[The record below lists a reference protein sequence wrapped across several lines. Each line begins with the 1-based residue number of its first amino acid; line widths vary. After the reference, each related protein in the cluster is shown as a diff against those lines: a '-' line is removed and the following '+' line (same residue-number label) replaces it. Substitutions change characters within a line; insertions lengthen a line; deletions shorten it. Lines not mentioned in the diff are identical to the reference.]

1 MKLLHHLT
9 SEERDKITVLQ
20 GEGLSVRK
28 IAKELGRN
36 PSTISRELNRPE
48 ALFFRGKYI
57 GSQTDKRVKCNWKHS
72 HKREN
77 VYLKDKS
84 VKRFIESSLKY
95 GYSPAIISSMLKEKF
110 DIKLSHE
117 SIYIYIY
124 TPKRNLTQF
133 LLRRKVGRKRRQI
146 RLIKQGTG
154 KNIPNRIDIDLRS
167 KLANL
172 RIEVG
177 HFECD
182 TVESCKSRGRTNSC
196 LTVMVDRASRKT
208 IIKKTTS
215 KTSVETAKSIL
226 KAMKSYKNTIKSI
239 TYDNGCEFSKHEKI
253 NKELNIKSYFCKPYH
268 SWEKGTVEN
277 INGLIRRFFPKGTN
291 FDTITEEAISYV
303 EDWINNR
310 PMKILNYMTPNQ
322 KFQLLGV
329 AIAS

>member
-1 MKLLHHLT
+1 MKPLHHLT

-20 GEGLSVRK
+20 GEGLSIRK
-28 IAKELGRN
+28 IAKELGRS

-57 GSQTDKRVKCNWKHS
+57 GSQTDKRVKYNWKRT

-77 VYLKDKS
+77 AYLKDKS

-95 GYSPAIISSMLKEKF
+95 GYSPAIISSMLKQRF
-110 DIKLSHE
+110 DINLSHE
-117 SIYIYIY
+117 TIYIYIY
-124 TPKRNLTQF
+124 TPERNLSQF
-133 LLRRKVGRKRRQI
+133 LLRRKIGRKHHQM

-154 KNIPNRIDIDLRS
+154 KNIPNRVDIDLRS

-172 RIEVG
+172 RIETG

-182 TVESCKSRGRTNSC
+182 TVESCKTRGKTNSC

-208 IIKKTTS
+208 IIKKTAS
-215 KTSVETAKSIL
+215 KTSVETTKSIL
-226 KAMKSYKNTIKSI
+226 KAMKPYQNTIKSI
-239 TYDNGCEFSKHEKI
+239 TYDNGCEFSKHEKV

-291 FDTITEEAISYV
+291 FDKIEYRRIKYV

-310 PMKILNYMTPNQ
+310 PMKVLNFKTPNERY
-322 KFQLLGV
+322 KELTR
-329 AIAS
+329 AS

>member
-20 GEGLSVRK
+20 GEGLSIRK
-28 IAKELGRN
+28 IAKELGRS

-57 GSQTDKRVKCNWKHS
+57 GSQTDKRVKSNWKQT

-95 GYSPAIISSMLKEKF
+95 GYSPAIISNMLKQRF
-110 DIKLSHE
+110 GIKLSHE
-117 SIYIYIY
+117 TIYIYIY

-133 LLRRKVGRKRRQI
+133 LLRRKVGRKHRQI
-146 RLIKQGTG
+146 RVIKQGTG
-154 KNIPNRIDIDLRS
+154 KNIPNRVDIDLRD

-172 RIEVG
+172 RIETG

-182 TVESCKSRGRTNSC
+182 TVESCKTRGKTNSC

-208 IIKKTTS
+208 IIMKTAS

-226 KAMKSYKNTIKSI
+226 KAMKPYQNTIKSI
-239 TYDNGCEFSKHEKI
+239 TYDNGCEFSKHEKV

-291 FDTITEEAISYV
+291 FDKIEYRRIKYV

-310 PMKILNYMTPNQ
+310 PMKVLNFKTPNERY
-322 KFQLLGV
+322 KELMNGR
-329 AIAS
+329 

>member
-20 GEGLSVRK
+20 GEGLSIRK
-28 IAKELGRN
+28 IAKELGRS

-57 GSQTDKRVKCNWKHS
+57 GSQTDKRVKNNWKHS

-77 VYLKDKS
+77 IYLKDKS

-95 GYSPAIISSMLKEKF
+95 GYSPAIISNMLKQRF
-110 DIKLSHE
+110 DINLSHE
-117 SIYIYIY
+117 TIYIYIY
-124 TPKRNLTQF
+124 TPKRNLTQY
-133 LLRRKVGRKRRQI
+133 LLRRKLGRKHRKM
-146 RLIKQGTG
+146 RLIKRGTG
-154 KNIPNRIDIDLRS
+154 KNIPNRVDIDLRDQ
-167 KLANL
+167 LANL
-172 RIEVG
+172 RIEIG

-182 TVESCKSRGRTNSC
+182 TVESCKTRGRTNSC

-215 KTSVETAKSIL
+215 KTSVETMKSIL
-226 KAMKSYKNTIKSI
+226 KVLKPYQNTIKSI

-291 FDTITEEAISYV
+291 FDTITEEEISYV

-322 KFQLLGV
+322 KFQLLSV